1 MMRATLA
8 GLVLTVG
15 AASAAPAQAPKAAAN
30 YDFTYSYPQQA
41 ARIAPLKAW
50 LDTDKAKLRAK
61 VAGEAAE
68 FRRQTQRDGS
78 PFRKYEASKDWEV
91 VADTPRFLS
100 LSVTT
105 YGYSGGAHGYGAS
118 GGLLWDKR
126 AAQRVEPKAV
136 FVSLAGLDAALR
148 KPWCDWLKRERV
160 RRLGAPIETD
170 DIFGQCPRVKELTV
184 LLGSS
189 TGKAF
194 DRIGL
199 IADQYVA
206 GSYAEGQYELTLPIT
221 PALLRA
227 VKPEYRG
234 AFAVR

>member
-1 MMRATLA
+1 MMRRTMMGVVLA
-8 GLVLTVG
+8 IGLAQTVL
-15 AASAAPAQAPKAAAN
+15 AQAPRTSAD
-30 YDFTYSYPQQA
+30 YDFAYRYPPQA

-50 LDTDKAKLRAK
+50 LDADKAKLRAK
-61 VAGEAAE
+61 IAGEAAA
-68 FRRQTQRDGS
+68 FRRETKRDGS
-78 PFRKYEASKDWEV
+78 PFRKYDASKEWQV

-100 LSVTT
+100 LSVST
-105 YGYSGGAHGYGAS
+105 YGYSGGAHGSTGS
-118 GGLLWDKR
+118 GGLLWDRRAGKR
-126 AAQRVEPKAV
+126 LDPKAV
-136 FVSLAGLDAALR
+136 FVSVAGLDAAVR

-160 RRLGAPIETD
+160 RRLGSTSD
-170 DIFGQCPRVKELTV
+170 TNDIFGQCPGVKDLTV

-206 GSYAEGQYELTLPIT
+206 GSYAEGQYEVTLPVT
-221 PALLRA
+221 PAVLRA
-227 VKPEYRG
+227 VKPEYRA